1 MREPGIRCANLERV
15 TKTPVCVL
23 GLGLIGG
30 SVLRAAVSAGREALG
45 YNRSAEGAQAA
56 RSDGFTA
63 TTDLAAALGWAA
75 ERHALIV
82 LAVPMPAVA
91 ALLPR
96 IRQFA
101 AECPLTD
108 VISVKGAV
116 LAQVRSAGLLDRYV
130 GGHPMAGTA
139 HSGWVAGTPKL
150 FDGAPWV
157 VSVDDHVDA
166 AIWAQVMHLALDCG
180 AVVVP
185 AKSDEHDAAVAA
197 ISHLPHLFAEVL
209 AANACEVPLAF
220 ALAAGSFR
228 DGTRV
233 AVVAEVD
240 VNLKTGKVHA
250 RRFVVAHDCGLVV
263 NPQLLTKTIEGC
275 VVMGLSRAMHEEVMF
290 SKENVTSVDWMTY
303 PILDIT
309 ERPHQI
315 DVVLVN
321 RPDQPPGGAGEPALR
336 PIAGAVANA
345 VFDATG
351 VRLRQAPFTPDRLKA
366 GLA

>member
-233 AVVAEVD
+233 AGTAPALVRAMCEANATQLIPAIDRALEILNRARISLADNRSVAELVD
-240 VNLKTGKVHA
+240 TGHA
-250 RRFVVAHDCGLVV
+250 ARVRFDSFVRSEV
-263 NPQLLTKTIEGC
+263 LTTVLGAEKW
-275 VVMGLSRAMHEEVMF
+275 REE
-290 SKENVTSVDWMTY
+290 
-303 PILDIT
+303 LAA
-309 ERPHQI
+309 
-315 DVVLVN
+315 
-321 RPDQPPGGAGEPALR
+321 AGR
-336 PIAGAVANA
+336 AGAVIRSALP
-345 VFDATG
+345 G
-351 VRLRQAPFTPDRLKA
+351 PDNRE
-366 GLA
+366 